1 MTEAVTVML
10 WYISGAGSP
19 SFTLIKGP
27 LNEFVVGSGGVLAS
41 DVKNVKN
48 NNFFASMKSRDKLSC
63 AELRN
68 RRDGKSDPKHRLQS
82 YGLG

>member
-41 DVKNVKN
+41 DVKNVKKKL
-48 NNFFASMKSRDKLSC
+48 FCIYEIKLSC

-68 RRDGKSDPKHRLQS
+68 RRDGESDPKHRLQS
-82 YGLG
+82 YGHG

>member
-1 MTEAVTVML
+1 VTEAVTVML

-41 DVKNVKN
+41 DVKNVKKTT
-48 NNFFASMKSRDKLSC
+48 FLH
-63 AELRN
+63 L
-68 RRDGKSDPKHRLQS
+68 
-82 YGLG
+82 